1 MLKLNFPAYTFRFKN
16 SENKVSIFDE
26 IRKKFIILTPE
37 EWVRQHVVHFLM
49 YEKKYPKSLI
59 NVEKV
64 LTVNGLRKRYDVVV
78 FNPDGSIHIL
88 VECKAPEIK
97 ISQATFD
104 QIARYNMT
112 MKARFLNVTNG
123 LNHFYCQMDFEN
135 EKYEF
140 LRNLPD
146 YKENH

>member
-1 MLKLNFPAYTFRFKN
+1 
-16 SENKVSIFDE
+16 
-26 IRKKFIILTPE
+26 
-37 EWVRQHVVHFLM
+37 
-49 YEKKYPKSLI
+49 
-59 NVEKV
+59 
-64 LTVNGLRKRYDVVV
+64 VV
-78 FNPDGSIHIL
+78 FNSDGTIHIL
-88 VECKAPEIK
+88 VECKAPEVK

-112 MKARFLNVTNG
+112 MQARFLNVTNG
-123 LNHFYCQMDFEN
+123 LSHFYCQMDFEN